1 MPIRLMQITLPENIS
16 KNEIP
21 SLLEEKKVIS
31 GWTSD
36 YPDNKITLQLLLP
49 AEECESVID
58 KFEQKFAVTS
68 GYNIVLLP
76 VEAFLPRPEP
86 ENAIEPEKM
95 EQPKKDAHRVSREEL
110 YSDIN
115 EGIKISRTFMAMT
128 ILAAIV
134 AAIGLIRNDLA
145 VIIGAMVIAPLLTP
159 NVALALSTT
168 LGDTDLLRSA
178 LKTNIAGFSTAIV
191 LSIIIG
197 LIFGID
203 PDIPSIASRTTLGIS
218 DIVLALA
225 SGCAGTFAFTSGVS
239 GALIGVMVAV
249 ALMPPLVTFGMLIG
263 AGYLT
268 LAFKAL
274 CLVIANVI
282 CVNLAGVGT
291 FFIQGVR
298 PGTWWEAEK
307 AKKSAKI
314 AAILWASLLIILIA
328 IMLFSKNFFTRI

>member
-1 MPIRLMQITLPENIS
+1 MLI
-16 KNEIP
+16 
-21 SLLEEKKVIS
+21 
-31 GWTSD
+31 
-36 YPDNKITLQLLLP
+36 P

-58 KFEQKFAVTS
+58 KFEQRFAETS

-76 VEAFLPRPEP
+76 VEAFLPRPKPENNVTEP
-86 ENAIEPEKM
+86 ENTEH
-95 EQPKKDAHRVSREEL
+95 QKKDAHRVSREEL

-145 VIIGAMVIAPLLTP
+145 VIIGAMVMAPLLTP

-168 LGDTDLLRSA
+168 LGDTDLLRNS
-178 LKTNIAGFSTAIV
+178 LKTNFTGFSTATI
-191 LSIIIG
+191 LSIMIG
-197 LIFGID
+197 LIFGVD
-203 PDIPSIASRTTLGIS
+203 PDIPAIASRTTLGMS
-218 DIVLALA
+218 EIVLALA

-249 ALMPPLVTFGMLIG
+249 VLMPPLVTFGMLLG

-274 CLVIANVI
+274 CLVIANII

-291 FFIQGVR
+291 FFFRV
-298 PGTWWEAEK
+298 
-307 AKKSAKI
+307 
-314 AAILWASLLIILIA
+314 
-328 IMLFSKNFFTRI
+328 